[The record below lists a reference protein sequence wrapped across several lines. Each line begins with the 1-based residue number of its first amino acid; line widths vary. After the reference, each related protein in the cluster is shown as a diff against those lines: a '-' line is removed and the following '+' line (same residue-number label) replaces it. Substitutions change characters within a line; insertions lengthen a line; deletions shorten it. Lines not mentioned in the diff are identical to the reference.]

1 MSEIA
6 TLEKLELHLAQV
18 ATATAVRQPVTV
30 NENATEV
37 APVMENGRQG
47 SHLELFF
54 SEVQYS
60 TFVSRKQLDPKV
72 RQAKTSSN
80 SGEGR
85 LSYSPRLS

>member
-18 ATATAVRQPVTV
+18 ATTAATQPALI
-30 NENATEV
+30 NENATEI
-37 APVMENGRQG
+37 APVMSNGRQG